1 MKQLRGKLSYLNTTK
16 TKHLEADNAHI
27 KKACIEEMTC
37 DTKFTGH
44 PKFENLTADKVITKN
59 ITSQ

>member
-1 MKQLRGKLSYLNTTK
+1 
-16 TKHLEADNAHI
+16 
-27 KKACIEEMTC
+27 MTC

-44 PKFENLTADKVITKN
+44 PQFENLTADKVITKN